1 MFGRLSK
8 QPQEAPSAPAG
19 PLDRIGRRTSG
30 EARTET
36 AAAPADRAARLASA
50 AAALSEAVEPRLRA
64 MVKAGAPAG
73 EITRQAGQLA
83 QAHFRGNGV
92 LLAPLELRGYVADV
106 LRPVLPATSFSAP
119 AATEAEAPEPV
130 AVPAEAHRA
139 VTTPDLSER
148 SAQASRL
155 AAARP
160 VEIAAKSD
168 AADRSASRL
177 SRSKV
182 DQARR
187 AVQPGVMTRIDLA
200 AAVSLP
206 RKELVRQLEGLVA
219 ELLVEHRL
227 QLNRPEQDDLVYQIV
242 NDMMGL
248 GPLEPLLEDEA
259 ITDIM
264 INGPKQIYVE
274 RAGKLDLTSV
284 TFEDNAHLLNICN
297 RIVSRI
303 GRRVDESSPICDAR
317 LLDGSRVNIIIPPLA
332 IDGASVS
339 IRKFGKRQIGFDQMV
354 HQGNISA
361 AMATVLRIAARCRLN
376 LVVSGGTGS
385 GKTTLLNA
393 LSGMIDNGERVVTI
407 EDAAELRMQQP
418 HVVRLETRPAN
429 LEGNGEVNMRDL
441 VKNALR
447 MRPDRII
454 LGEVRGPE
462 AIDLL
467 QAMNTGHDGSM
478 GTLHCQPPAR
488 GPDAAREHGDHG
500 RGQPAAQGDPQPDRG
515 LAADDRADQPHA
527 RRRAPHHAHH
537 RGDGHGRRG
546 RHHPGPVHLRV
557 QGRDPRRQAC
567 RRLQE
572 LRPAPALPVARR
584 LLRSRQGADGGDG
597 MNGAG
602 LDLGTVTIVVAI
614 GAGLTFLALCVVF
627 GGFFAERRLRDR
639 LEDIETR
646 ALTGSRSLQMA
657 TLRRVERQ
665 GRLPTLDRLLWRWFP
680 NASSDPPEAG
690 RRRAPT

>member
-8 QPQEAPSAPAG
+8 QTQEAPSASAG

-30 EARTET
+30 EGRAET
-36 AAAPADRAARLASA
+36 AAAPADRAARVASA
-50 AAALSEAVEPRLRA
+50 AAALSGVVEPRLRA

-119 AATEAEAPEPV
+119 AAAEAEAPEPV

-155 AAARP
+155 ASTKP
-160 VEIAAKSD
+160 VEMAAKSD
-168 AADRSASRL
+168 TTDRSASRL

-206 RKELVRQLEGLVA
+206 RKELVRQLEGLIA

-317 LLDGSRVNIIIPPLA
+317 LADGSRVNIIIPPLA

-354 HQGNISA
+354 HQGNMSA
-361 AMATVLRIAARCRLN
+361 AMATVLRIASRCRLN

-418 HVVRLETRPAN
+418 HVVRLETRPPN

-478 GTLHCQPPAR
+478 GTLHSNRP
-488 GPDAAREHGDHG
+488 RE
-500 RGQPAAQGDPQPDRG
+500 
-515 LAADDRADQPHA
+515 
-527 RRRAPHHAHH
+527 
-537 RGDGHGRRG
+537 
-546 RHHPGPVHLRV
+546 
-557 QGRDPRRQAC
+557 
-567 RRLQE
+567 
-572 LRPAPALPVARR
+572 AL
-584 LLRSRQGADGGDG
+584 
-597 MNGAG
+597 
-602 LDLGTVTIVVAI
+602 T
-614 GAGLTFLALCVVF
+614 
-627 GGFFAERRLRDR
+627 R
-639 LEDIETR
+639 LENMVTMGVASLPPKAIR
-646 ALTGSRSLQMA
+646 SQIAGSLQMIVQISRMRDGVRRITHITEVMGMEGEVVITQDLFTYEFKGETHDGKLA
-657 TLRRVERQ
+657 GAFKSSGLRPHF
-665 GRLPTLDRLLWRWFP
+665 LPRAAYYGLDKVLM
-680 NASSDPPEAG
+680 EAMG
-690 RRRAPT
+690 

>member
-8 QPQEAPSAPAG
+8 QPQEAPSA
-19 PLDRIGRRTSG
+19 LDRIGRRTSG
-30 EARTET
+30 ETRTET

-50 AAALSEAVEPRLRA
+50 AAALSEAVEPRLRVL
-64 MVKAGAPAG
+64 VKAGAPAG
-73 EITRQAGQLA
+73 EVTRQAGLLA
-83 QAHFRGNGV
+83 QAHFRSNGV

-119 AATEAEAPEPV
+119 ATLEAETPGPAEAP
-130 AVPAEAHRA
+130 RA

-148 SAQASRL
+148 TAQVSRL

-160 VEIAAKSD
+160 VELAAKPET
-168 AADRSASRL
+168 ADRSASRL

-182 DQARR
+182 EQARR

-227 QLNRPEQDDLVYQIV
+227 QLNRPEQDDLIYQIV

-274 RAGKLDLTSV
+274 RGGKLDLTSV
-284 TFEDNAHLLNICN
+284 TFEDNTHLLNICN

-407 EDAAELRMQQP
+407 EDAAELRLQQP

-478 GTLHCQPPAR
+478 GTLHANRPREALTRLENMVTMGVASLPPKAIR
-488 GPDAAREHGDHG
+488 TQIAGCLQMIVQISRMRDGIRRITHITEVMGMEGEVVITQDLFTYEFKGETHDGKLAGAFKSSGLWPHFLSRAAYY
-500 RGQPAAQGDPQPDRG
+500 
-515 LAADDRADQPHA
+515 
-527 RRRAPHHAHH
+527 
-537 RGDGHGRRG
+537 
-546 RHHPGPVHLRV
+546 
-557 QGRDPRRQAC
+557 
-567 RRLQE
+567 
-572 LRPAPALPVARR
+572 
-584 LLRSRQGADGGDG
+584 
-597 MNGAG
+597 G
-602 LDLGTVTIVVAI
+602 LDKVL
-614 GAGLTFLALCVVF
+614 
-627 GGFFAERRLRDR
+627 
-639 LEDIETR
+639 
-646 ALTGSRSLQMA
+646 M
-657 TLRRVERQ
+657 
-665 GRLPTLDRLLWRWFP
+665 
-680 NASSDPPEAG
+680 EAMG
-690 RRRAPT
+690 